1 MRPFDSISHKD
12 SKILGR
18 VILCHRMVA
27 FLPTRGS
34 LVGLRV
40 AQITGCAN
48 HPSLNMCLPLR
59 SIGLEPSTSRF
70 ERYESTPTYAT
81 VRQYILPKQRQMKQ
95 SKIS

>member
-40 AQITGCAN
+40 AQITGCRHVSQPLPCVSAMALRESEQFD
-48 HPSLNMCLPLR
+48 SL
-59 SIGLEPSTSRF
+59 IT
-70 ERYESTPTYAT
+70 
-81 VRQYILPKQRQMKQ
+81 
-95 SKIS
+95 